1 MSVIVAIRLTLFILT
16 TLLGVTSAAVNL
28 RHTESE
34 ECILR
39 VVKQEKE
46 YIFGERVGRSS
57 FARVCFRSRTSKTH
71 NLVKLRSRDKPAEC
85 EMDPSDVNGETG
97 VTRRIDASP
106 EQIASLRAML
116 DSGELAPGETVL
128 VHGSVTEFD
137 DENIFL
143 LTDLSVTTSLRG
155 RKLGIDNCFRIQTY
169 RNYIRNS
176 SCFWNRYDSACEPR
190 RPPARTPPP
199 THRPTRR
206 PISFNGCFEFHTR
219 RGCIRN
225 RDCVRRR
232 YDGVCVSSLF

>member
-1 MSVIVAIRLTLFILT
+1 MRLTLFMLT
-16 TLLGVTSAAVNL
+16 TLLGFTSAAVNL

-71 NLVKLRSRDKPAEC
+71 NLVKLRSHDKPAEC

-97 VTRRIDASP
+97 VTRGIDASP
-106 EQIASLRAML
+106 EQLASLRAML
-116 DSGELAPGETVL
+116 DSGELAPGESVL
-128 VHGSVTEFD
+128 VHGPGAEFD
-137 DENIFL
+137 DGNIFL
-143 LTDLSVTTSLRG
+143 LTGLSVTTSLRG
-155 RKLGIDNCFRIQTY
+155 RKLGIDNCFENRAQGVCN
-169 RNYIRNS
+169 RNP
-176 SCFWNRYDSACEPR
+176 SCFWHRYDSACEPR

-199 THRPTRR
+199 THRPTHR

-225 RDCVRRR
+225 RDCVWRR